1 MPRARPFLFPEC
13 QAGVFHV
20 VSRCYD
26 RKTLLDEEAKA
37 FLLKVLRSYE
47 ELLGVE
53 LLTFSVMD
61 NHFHLL
67 IRVPH
72 RPAGFDLPLAAVVE
86 RLMQSVGQEAAA
98 LLRRDLDFW
107 EKTDNTAAIEEWRQK
122 QIARMFSLS
131 EFVKCVKQRFSRWY
145 NKRNDRKGT
154 VWEDRFLAVIVAE
167 EERALR
173 TMAAYI
179 DLNAVRAGI
188 VQDPAD
194 YRWCAYAEAMAGET
208 RARRGLVRIVGQCAW
223 LRADAAAAE
232 PWGSQPFSPMIEKR
246 ALVFYR
252 ALLGAQGQAR
262 RRQDGSIARRGLPEP
277 VRQRFLSASEQRL
290 ASEVLHRRVRNFTRG
305 LLFGSRAFVD
315 QWFERHRDYV
325 AGSSR
330 VARKRGSIPLG
341 NALLRGLY
349 TFRNSQT

>member
-1 MPRARPFLFPEC
+1 MPRARPYLFAEC

-26 RKTLLDEEAKA
+26 RKALLDEEAKA

-53 LLTFSVMD
+53 LLTFSLMD

-67 IRVPH
+67 VRVPH
-72 RPAGFDLPLAAVVE
+72 RPPDFDLPLVAVVE
-86 RLMQSVGQEAAA
+86 RLMRSVGQEAAA

-107 EKTDNTAAIEEWRQK
+107 EKTGNTAAIEEWRQK
-122 QIARMFSLS
+122 QIVRMFSLS
-131 EFVKCVKQRFSRWY
+131 EFVKCVKQRFSRWF
-145 NKRNDRKGT
+145 NQRNARKGT

-188 VQDPAD
+188 VKDPAD
-194 YRWCAYAEAMAGET
+194 YRWCGYAEAMTGES
-208 RARRGLVRIVGQCAW
+208 RARRGLVRIIGQCAW
-223 LRADAAAAE
+223 PRADAAAAE
-232 PWGSQPFSPMIEKR
+232 PWGTQPFSPMIEKR

-252 ALLGAQGQAR
+252 ALLGAQSR
-262 RRQDGSIARRGLPEP
+262 TRLRQDGSIARRGLPESL
-277 VRQRFLSASEQRL
+277 RQRLLSASEQRL
-290 ASEVLHRRVRNFTRG
+290 AAEVLHRRVRHFTRG

-325 AGSSR
+325 TGSSQLS
-330 VARKRGSIPLG
+330 RKRGSVSLG

-349 TFRNSQT
+349 TFRNPQI

>member
-1 MPRARPFLFPEC
+1 MPRARPYLFTEC

-26 RKTLLDEEAKA
+26 RKALLDEEAKG
-37 FLLKVLRSYE
+37 FLLNVLRSYE

-53 LLTFSVMD
+53 LLTFSLMD

-72 RPAGFDLPLAAVVE
+72 RPPDFDLPLTTVVQ
-86 RLMQSVGQEAAA
+86 RLFPSVGQEAAA
-98 LLRRDLDFW
+98 LLRRNLDFW
-107 EKTDNTAAIEEWRQK
+107 EKAGNSAAIDEWRQK
-122 QIARMFSLS
+122 QVDRMFSLS

-145 NKRNDRKGT
+145 NRRNGRKGT
-154 VWEDRFLAVIVAE
+154 VWEDRFVAVIVAE

-188 VQDPAD
+188 VKDPAD
-194 YRWCAYAEAMAGET
+194 YPWCGYAEAMAGESK
-208 RARRGLVRIVGQCAW
+208 ARRGLVRVIGQCAW
-223 LRADAAAAE
+223 PWADAAKTQ
-232 PWGSQPFSPMIEKR
+232 PWGKETFTPPIEKR

-252 ALLGAQGQAR
+252 ALLGSQGRAR
-262 RRQDGSIARRGLPEP
+262 LRPNGTIARRGLPDS

-290 ASEVLHRRVRNFTRG
+290 ASEVLHRRVRHFTRG

-325 AGSSR
+325 TGRSR
-330 VARKRGSIPLG
+330 TGRKRGSVPLG
-341 NALLRGLY
+341 NTVLRGLY
-349 TFRNSQT
+349 TFRNPQT